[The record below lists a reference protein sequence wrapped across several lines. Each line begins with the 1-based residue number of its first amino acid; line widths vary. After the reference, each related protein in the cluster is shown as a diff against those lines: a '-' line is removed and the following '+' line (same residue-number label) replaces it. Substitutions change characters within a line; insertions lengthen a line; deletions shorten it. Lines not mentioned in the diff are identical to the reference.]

1 MKSVFDA
8 RRFASLGARVGC
20 YPAHRRADARVA
32 RYFDAESTNASS
44 TKLGVMQS
52 AEKRPRYAL
61 IDCEDDAR
69 WHGLA
74 QCIVKLFGRDDEI
87 WHHYRAC
94 DGELPSKEMFATYD
108 GVVVSGSSHKAEWDT
123 NGTPRWTR
131 ALGEWLRRA
140 TDDRHPEYT
149 RDADGGKKKVKILAM
164 TFAGYL
170 CALANGGA
178 VGMIPNGGHVVGAT
192 AMKTTEA
199 WRRSKAF
206 VKARETYGEPM
217 DGKGETLVVHQNR
230 AQRIERLPEGA
241 TATTTSGD
249 GEIEM
254 WTTRDGR
261 CLAWQHSFSDGVASV
276 LSHKVESGLEARR
289 SEKSAA
295 AAGDVK
301 PDDLPNN
308 DAGFLIGVA
317 RAFLRDGALA
327 SDEDEEY
334 LRTRRREA
342 RETLSW
348 AARRREEIMA
358 ARAARGARPG
368 AANAKRDAANDG
380 STATAIVE
388 REESAR
394 TQAMAARAFTKIAD
408 TVNAEL
414 SLAASEVRFLQNAN
428 ETAAREYDAVGE
440 SIADLHVF
448 IGALKAKDEAMKP
461 KLDAILAIEG
471 EVDALETLARAVD
484 KRVSALELRLK
495 SIKSKRASAT

>member
-1 MKSVFDA
+1 MRDE
-8 RRFASLGARVGC
+8 RR
-20 YPAHRRADARVA
+20 PA
-32 RYFDAESTNASS
+32 
-44 TKLGVMQS
+44 
-52 AEKRPRYAL
+52 YAL
-61 IDCEDDAR
+61 IDCEDDPR

-74 QCIVKLFGRDDEI
+74 ECIVKLFGRDDEI
-87 WHHYRAC
+87 WHHYRAY
-94 DGELPSKEMFATYD
+94 DGELPSMEALATYD
-108 GVVVSGSSHKAEWDT
+108 GAVVSGSSHKAEWDSS
-123 NGTPRWTR
+123 GTPRWTR

-140 TDDRHPEYT
+140 TDDRDPE
-149 RDADGGKKKVKILAM
+149 RAPAKEVKILAM
-164 TFAGYL
+164 CFGGYV

-192 AMKTTEA
+192 TMKTTEA

-206 VKARETYGEPM
+206 VAARETYGEPM
-217 DGKGETLVVHQNR
+217 DGAGETLVVHQNR

-241 TATTTSGD
+241 TATATSGD
-249 GEIEM
+249 GEIER

-276 LSHKVESGLEARR
+276 LSRKVESGLEARR
-289 SEKSAA
+289 AEKSAA
-295 AAGDVK
+295 AAVDAK
-301 PDDLPNN
+301 SDDLPNN

-327 SDEDEEY
+327 SDENEEY
-334 LRTRRREA
+334 LRARRREA
-342 RETLSW
+342 RDTLSW

-368 AANAKRDAANDG
+368 ASDAKRDAANDG
-380 STATAIVE
+380 PTATAIVE

-394 TQAMAARAFTKIAD
+394 TRAMAARAFTRIAD
-408 TVNAEL
+408 PINAEL
-414 SLAASEVRFLQNAN
+414 TLAANEVRFLQNAN
-428 ETAAREYDAVGE
+428 EVAAREYDAVGE

-484 KRVSALELRLK
+484 KRVSALERRLRA
-495 SIKSKRASAT
+495 IKSKRATAT